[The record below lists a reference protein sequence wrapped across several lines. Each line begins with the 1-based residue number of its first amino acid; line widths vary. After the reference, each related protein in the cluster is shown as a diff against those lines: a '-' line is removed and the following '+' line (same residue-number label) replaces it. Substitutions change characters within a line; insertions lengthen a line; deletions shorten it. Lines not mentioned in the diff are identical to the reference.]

1 MAQSEVEVK
10 ADSIINSH
18 LGFAMVAGAIPIP
31 IVDIVAVTAI
41 QMDMLQQLANL
52 YKVDFNNERGKSLV
66 SALIGTAIGT
76 TIGRLGASA
85 VKSIPGIGTLLGI
98 GSQVILSGA
107 TTYAIGKVFQ
117 SHFQN
122 NGTLFDFSV
131 DAMKAKFEEFLNI
144 GKNIAKE
151 KEKEQNEEDIIST
164 INKLKELKDNGAIT
178 EEEYENTKKEL
189 LAKLKK

>member
-18 LGFAMVAGAIPIP
+18 LGFAMVAGAIPVP

-144 GKNIAKE
+144 GKKIAKE
-151 KEKEQNEEDIIST
+151 KEKEQNEDDIIST

-178 EEEYENTKKEL
+178 EEEYESTKKEL